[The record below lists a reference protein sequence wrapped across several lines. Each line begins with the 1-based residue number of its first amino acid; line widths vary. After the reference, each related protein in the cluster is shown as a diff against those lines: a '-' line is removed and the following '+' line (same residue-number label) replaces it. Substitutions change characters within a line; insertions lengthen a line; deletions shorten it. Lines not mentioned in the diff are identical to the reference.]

1 MSKFSII
8 LPVRNG
14 GEFVK
19 ECVSSI
25 LAQSYTDFDLLIL
38 DNNSTDSTL
47 EWIQSVSDNRIKVY
61 SSQKPLSIEE
71 NWGRVTSIPKNEFI
85 TLIGH
90 DDILNSDYLETMNSL
105 ILSYPDAGLY
115 QTHFT
120 YINTK
125 SGKIRN
131 CKPMSEVESAEDFL
145 KNFLIRNIDVMGT
158 GFMMRS
164 KDYDSLGGI
173 PPYPNLLF
181 ADFELW
187 INLSKVSHK
196 ATSAKKC
203 FSFRLHQSTTT
214 VSPDIKF
221 HQAFGKFIY
230 FLHDLKRE
238 KESFD
243 TIIIKY
249 AGEFLSFYCRGLSH
263 RLLRTPI
270 SQRSGLTVKEF
281 INNCKQYAG
290 LLGIEDSFKPDKIF
304 SIRLAKMID
313 SNAIT
318 RFVFLSFKKVF
329 PTPIMK

>member
-1 MSKFSII
+1 MKFSII

-19 ECVSSI
+19 ECVSNI
-25 LAQSYTDFDLLIL
+25 LTQSFTDFDLLIL
-38 DNNSTDSTL
+38 DNNSTDGTL

-61 SSQKPLSIEE
+61 PSQKPLSIEE
-71 NWGRVTSIPKNEFI
+71 NWGRITSIPKNEFI

-90 DDILNSDYLETMNSL
+90 DDILNNDYLETMHNL
-105 ILSYPDAGLY
+105 ILSHPDAGLY

-125 SGKIRN
+125 GEKIRS
-131 CKPMSEVESAEDFL
+131 CKPMSEIESAEDFL
-145 KNFLIRNIDVMGT
+145 TKFLLREIDVMGT

-164 KDYDSLGGI
+164 KDYDLLGGI
-173 PPYPNLLF
+173 PPYSNLLF

-187 INLSKVSHK
+187 INLSKISYK
-196 ATSAKKC
+196 TTSSKEC

-230 FLHDLKRE
+230 FLNSLKKE

-249 AGEFLSFYCRGLSH
+249 AGEFLTFYCRGLSH
-263 RLLRTPI
+263 RLLRTPM
-270 SQRSGLTVKEF
+270 SKRSGLTVAQF
-281 INNCKQYAG
+281 INDCKQYAK
-290 LLGIEDSFKPDKIF
+290 LLGIEDVFNPNKIF
-304 SIRLAKMID
+304 TIRLAKMID
-313 SNAIT
+313 SNAFT

>member
-1 MSKFSII
+1 LPKFSII

-14 GEFVK
+14 GEYVK

-25 LAQSYTDFDLLIL
+25 LAQSYTDFNLLVL
-38 DNNSTDSTL
+38 DNNSTDGTL
-47 EWIQSVSDNRIKVY
+47 EWVQSVSDNRIKVY
-61 SSQKPLSIEE
+61 PSQKPLSIEE
-71 NWGRVTSIPKNEFI
+71 NWGRITSIPKNEFI

-90 DDILNSDYLETMNSL
+90 DDILNSDYLETMDNL
-105 ILSYPDAGLY
+105 ISCYPDAGLY

-125 SGKIRN
+125 GEKIRS

-187 INLSKVSHK
+187 INLSKVSYK
-196 ATSAKKC
+196 ATSAKEC
-203 FSFRLHQSTTT
+203 FSFRLHQSTTI

-230 FLHDLKRE
+230 FLTDLKKE

-243 TIIIKY
+243 TIITKY

-263 RLLRTPI
+263 RLLRTEK
-270 SQRSGLTVKEF
+270 SKREDLTVKK
-281 INNCKQYAG
+281 IIKQCSDYATM
-290 LLGIEDSFKPDKIF
+290 LGIGNSFRPNRIF
-304 SIRLAKMID
+304 SVQLARILD
-313 SNAIT
+313 ST
-318 RFVFLSFKKVF
+318 SVGRFVFLMFKKAYSR
-329 PTPIMK
+329 PIMK

>member
-1 MSKFSII
+1 LPKFSII

-14 GEFVK
+14 GEYVK

-25 LAQSYTDFDLLIL
+25 LAQSFTDFDLLVL
-38 DNNSTDSTL
+38 DNNSTDGTL
-47 EWIQSVSDNRIKVY
+47 EWVRSVSDNRVKVY
-61 SSQKPLSIEE
+61 PSQKPLSIEE
-71 NWGRVTSIPKNEFI
+71 NWGRITSISKNEFI

-90 DDILNSDYLETMNSL
+90 DDILNSDYLETMNNL
-105 ILSYPDAGLY
+105 ISSYPDAGLY

-120 YINTK
+120 YIDSK
-125 SGKIRN
+125 GDKIRS
-131 CKPMSEVESAEDFL
+131 CKAMSEVESAKDFL
-145 KNFLIRNIDVMGT
+145 KKFLLKEIDVMGT

-164 KDYDSLGGI
+164 KDYDLLGGI

-187 INLSKVSHK
+187 INLSKISYK
-196 ATSAKKC
+196 ATSAKEC

-214 VSPDIKF
+214 VSPDTKF
-221 HQAFGKFIY
+221 HQAFEKFIY
-230 FLHDLKRE
+230 FLNSLKNE
-238 KESFD
+238 KESFG
-243 TIIIKY
+243 IVIAKN
-249 AGEFLSFYCRGLSH
+249 AGEFLAFYCRGLSH

-270 SQRSGLTVKEF
+270 KKRSGLTVKEF
-281 INNCKQYAG
+281 INNCKQYAR
-290 LLGIEDSFKPDKIF
+290 LLEIENTFNPDKIF

-313 SNAIT
+313 SNAFT